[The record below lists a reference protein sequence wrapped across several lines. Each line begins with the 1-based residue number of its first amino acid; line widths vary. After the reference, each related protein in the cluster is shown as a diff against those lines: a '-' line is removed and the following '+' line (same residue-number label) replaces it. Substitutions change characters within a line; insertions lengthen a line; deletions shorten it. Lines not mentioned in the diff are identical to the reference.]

1 MSDVFEYN
9 PTWSSHPI
17 IINGTIYDYDPS
29 LLVPVPEGHEDYGK
43 TVQQI
48 VGSDKITDAMIAENK
63 ELETWAQM
71 RKHRNRLLVE
81 SDWTQG
87 EDVPSDIKT
96 PWAEYRKKLR
106 DITEASSTSEV
117 LWPTKPSAG

>member
-9 PTWSSHPI
+9 PTWTSHPI
-17 IINGTIYDYDPS
+17 VIDGIIYDYDPS
-29 LLVPVPEGHEDYGK
+29 LIVPVPEGHEDYGK

-48 VGSDKITDAMIAENK
+48 VGSNIITDAMIAENK

-96 PWAEYRKKLR
+96 PWAKYRKELR
-106 DITEASSTSEV
+106 DITKASSTSEV
-117 LWPTKPSAG
+117 VWPTKPS

>member
-17 IINGTIYDYDPS
+17 VIDGIIYDYDPS
-29 LLVPVPEGHEDYGK
+29 LIVPVPEGHEDYGK

-96 PWAEYRKKLR
+96 PWAKYRKELR
-106 DITEASSTSEV
+106 DITKASSTSEV
-117 LWPTKPSAG
+117 VWPTKPS

>member
-17 IINGTIYDYDPS
+17 VIDGIIYDYDPS
-29 LLVPVPEGHEDYGK
+29 LIVPVPEGHEDYGK

-96 PWAEYRKKLR
+96 PWAKYRKDLR
-106 DITEASSTSEV
+106 DITKASSTSEV
-117 LWPTKPSAG
+117 VWPTKPS